1 VTSHGQE
8 YQHRFGCPGN
18 IMSVIADGGPATTLT
33 AQLIS
38 TPDRRVRVFISSTL
52 GELTEERQAVRDAIA
67 GLRQTPIMFET
78 GARHHSARDLY
89 RAYLSQSDVFVGIY
103 WQKYGWVAPQ
113 ERISGLEDEYLLSG
127 DRPKLIYVKDADSRE
142 PRLAELL
149 ARVRADDGAVYKH
162 FRTVDELADLVA
174 DDLAVLL
181 TERFTAVAAP
191 ASARLRPPRLPVPP
205 TAIIGRD
212 SELKHVVGLLSEPGV
227 RLLTLAGP
235 GGIGKTRLA
244 LEVAAAITT
253 ERADLDGVWFVDLTP
268 TTDPAQMLGA
278 VAAVLGIRQEG
289 TSPLID
295 VMADR
300 LTGQRILLVL
310 DNFEQVMGAAPDL
323 SALLSACPGLTV
335 LVTSRGAL
343 RLRGEREISLGPLP
357 TPAAGEPSSVEVVC
371 HSPAVQLFVARG
383 HQVREEFTL
392 SAGNAEAVA
401 GICRRLDGVPLALEL
416 AAAQLRL
423 LSPQGLLRRL
433 AERLDRSL
441 DLGSG
446 LVDLP
451 GRQQTLRATIDWSHS
466 LLVPADQALLARLSV
481 FTSAWTLEAAE
492 AVGSTGE
499 APDVLNTLSSLVEQ
513 SLVLTRQHS
522 GGVEPEF
529 TMFEAVRAYAR
540 ERLEERGEYEVTM
553 TRLAGF
559 LRGFTAKA
567 GAGLQENGNRVWS
580 ERVDGYLGDLRR
592 VMTHAI
598 AADDAETV
606 IAISAPLFTYWWSHG
621 QLAEMRDLAEQA
633 AALPSAATLTPHTAA
648 LLLWGRGMLHIT
660 SGRTVEAQP
669 LLEQL
674 LDAASALGDIR
685 LRAHA
690 LAGLGVC
697 RAATDVGDAR
707 RLLAEAV
714 AAFRGQ
720 HDHWGLTFALS
731 AGGLPAVRDGDPA
744 TATAMHTE
752 ALSIATGIDNA
763 FMRAQML
770 DQLAVDTLASG
781 DIPGARQWL
790 AASAGIHA
798 SLLDQEGS
806 AYCLSGLAAIAL
818 AIGQSGPAAQLLGA
832 ASHARSVAGVA
843 IWPAMQPLSD
853 ALAAAVAVAL
863 PEIQLAESTAAG
875 MRMRLPAALSYGLD
889 VTAEQPV

>member
-1 VTSHGQE
+1 MT
-8 YQHRFGCPGN
+8 
-18 IMSVIADGGPATTLT
+18 GGAPTGT
-33 AQLIS
+33 LIS
-38 TPDRRVRVFISSTL
+38 TPDRRVRVFVSSTL
-52 GELTEERQAVRDAIA
+52 GELAEERQAVRDAIA
-67 GLRQTPIMFET
+67 ELRQTPIMFET

-113 ERISGLEDEYLLSG
+113 EQISGLEDEYLLAG

-149 ARVRADDGAVYKH
+149 SRVQADDGAVYKH
-162 FRTVDELADLVA
+162 FRTVDQLANLVA

-181 TERFTAVAAP
+181 TERFTAGVAP
-191 ASARLRPPRLPVPP
+191 ASAGLRPPRLPVPP

-212 SELKHVVGLLSEPGV
+212 SELKDIVALLSEPDV

-244 LEVAAAITT
+244 LEIAAAITT

-268 TTDPAQMLGA
+268 TRDPAQTLGA

-310 DNFEQVMGAAPDL
+310 DNFEQVMAAAPDL
-323 SALLSACPGLTV
+323 AALLSACPGLTV
-335 LVTSRGAL
+335 LVTSRSAL
-343 RLRGEREISLGPLP
+343 RLRGEREISLDPLP
-357 TPAAGEPSSVEVVC
+357 APVAGEPSNVETIAR
-371 HSPAVQLFVARG
+371 SAAVQLFVARG
-383 HQVREEFTL
+383 RQVSEEFTL

-401 GICRRLDGVPLALEL
+401 EICRRLDGVPLALEL
-416 AAAQLRL
+416 AAAQLRM
-423 LSPQGLLRRL
+423 LSPEGLLHRL

-446 LVDLP
+446 PVDLP
-451 GRQQTLRATIDWSHS
+451 TRQQTLRATIDWSHS
-466 LLVPADQALLARLSV
+466 LLDPADQTLLARLSV
-481 FTSAWTLEAAE
+481 FTGAWTLEAAE
-492 AVGSTGE
+492 AVGSAGE
-499 APDVLNTLSSLVEQ
+499 APDMLTTLSSLVEQ
-513 SLVLTRQHS
+513 SLVLTRRH
-522 GGVEPEF
+522 GGGAEPEF

-540 ERLEERGEYEVTM
+540 ERLEERGEYEATL
-553 TRLAGF
+553 TRLADF

-567 GAGLQENGNRVWS
+567 GAGLQENGNQVWA
-580 ERVDGYLGDLRR
+580 ERVDGYLGDLRT
-592 VMTHAI
+592 VMKHAI

-606 IAISAPLFTYWWSHG
+606 VTVSAPLFSYWWSHG
-621 QLAEMRDLAEQA
+621 RLAEMRDLAEQA

-660 SGRTVEAQP
+660 SGQNQEAQP

-674 LDAASALGDIR
+674 LDAANSLGDMR

-697 RAATDVGDAR
+697 RAATDVSDAR
-707 RLLAEAV
+707 QLLAQAV
-714 AAFRGQ
+714 AVFRGQ
-720 HDHWGLTFALS
+720 HDHWGLSFALS
-731 AGGLPAVRDGDPA
+731 AGGLLAARDGDPA
-744 TATAMHTE
+744 AATAMHTE
-752 ALSIATGIDNA
+752 ALSIATSIDNA
-763 FMRAQML
+763 FMRAQLL
-770 DQLAVDTLASG
+770 DQLGMDTLAGG

-790 AASAGIHA
+790 AAAAGIHA
-798 SLLDQEGS
+798 GLLDQEGS

-818 AIGQSGPAAQLLGA
+818 ALGQPGAAAQLLGA

-853 ALAAAVAVAL
+853 ALAAAVAGAL
-863 PEIQLAESTAAG
+863 SETQLAEFTAAG
-875 MRMRLPAALSYGLD
+875 VQMRLPAALAYGLD
-889 VTAEQPV
+889 TTADLPA